1 MKQTCF
7 RSFEHLADNYS
18 EDKKMVEKVKD
29 DLELG
34 TVPLDAPDLVIAHL
48 LHFTLESHLFLL
60 WGQQHKTVRIE
71 HT

>member
-1 MKQTCF
+1 MFLDLLNTWMITTPKI
-7 RSFEHLADNYS
+7 
-18 EDKKMVEKVKD
+18 KMIEKVKD
-29 DLELG
+29 DLELC